1 MLSNFEGIIIDVNVK
16 RVKTIR
22 LYISRNGQAK
32 LSVPISCPKEE
43 VMDFLHKNKEW
54 LIGALERSKA
64 RIQKENQKTQ
74 HAMEQ
79 GEVFYY
85 LGKKYVLHVEEHK
98 QVKEISVRIEGENLV
113 IETPNDY
120 NADEICNAVNK
131 WYYKEIKA
139 LITHYVDKWIPLM
152 NEKPLRAIQYKLWK
166 SKWGTMMPTARIAT
180 FNIRLIFYPKEA
192 IESVVVHEL
201 CHLKEPSHN
210 VLFHALMAHY
220 LPDYKTRELALKNK

>member
-113 IETPNDY
+113 IEGFELNKLPVGQRLTVG
-120 NADEICNAVNK
+120 DEVLLEVTQIGKECHDKCAIYYQVGECIMPKNGIFTRVLKGGKVKVGDECKLVNQGK
-131 WYYKEIKA
+131 I
-139 LITHYVDKWIPLM
+139 LSL
-152 NEKPLRAIQYKLWK
+152 
-166 SKWGTMMPTARIAT
+166 
-180 FNIRLIFYPKEA
+180 
-192 IESVVVHEL
+192 
-201 CHLKEPSHN
+201 
-210 VLFHALMAHY
+210 
-220 LPDYKTRELALKNK
+220 